1 MNSQLLNR
9 LKRFDEERSNF
20 PGEHWVALA
29 AGLGLW
35 VATRK
40 HPSGA
45 VRLLAGIA
53 GGVLVARAASGR
65 QIPPRLRKMIPYA
78 GWEPGASPLPKRVA

>member
-1 MNSQLLNR
+1 MTWHPIRQLKQYDQRRDNL
-9 LKRFDEERSNF
+9 

-29 AGLGLW
+29 AGVALW

-45 VRLLAGIA
+45 VRLVAGIA
-53 GGVLVARAASGR
+53 GGLLVARAASGR
-65 QIPPRLRKMIPYA
+65 QIPSRLKKLIPYA
-78 GWEPGASPLPKRVA
+78 GWEPGTPALPKRIA

>member
-1 MNSQLLNR
+1 MNSQLIAK
-9 LKRFDEERSNF
+9 LKDFDESRDNL
-20 PGEHWVALA
+20 PGEHWLTLA
-29 AGLGLW
+29 AGIALW

-53 GGVLVARAASGR
+53 GGILVARAASGSE
-65 QIPPRLRKMIPYA
+65 IPQRLKKLIPYA
-78 GWEPGASPLPKRVA
+78 GWEPGTSPLPKRVT